1 MVAMNICELV
11 INEINY
17 QVRNEENKAAIM
29 LLKLLHQIHKEYCK
43 ESGQLYKKMAE
54 MYIRLMPKLPEDL
67 QLLKN
72 SLNIE

>member
-1 MVAMNICELV
+1 
-11 INEINY
+11 
-17 QVRNEENKAAIM
+17 M

-72 SLNIE
+72 SLNGYADVMTSLLKDE